1 MAHRVVMPT
10 FGMYTAEATLSRWL
24 VPAGTRV
31 EAGDSIVEIEAEK
44 ASYEVEAP
52 ASGILHPTAA
62 EGAALSVEMLI
73 GWILAEGETPP
84 GDVADTSAEAVGA
97 GLVPA
102 LDRVPQ
108 PLPTLKASPAARRL
122 AAEKGVDLAGL
133 TGTGPGGRIV
143 EADVLAATAPTP
155 RRLHPAAELA
165 RKIRRHCVLMT
176 SRANASHIG
185 SSLSTADL
193 LAVLYGQ
200 FLRFDPQRPDWP
212 DRDRFI
218 LSKGHGCAALYAV
231 LAECGYFPV
240 ERLDTFYQDGSPLAG
255 HATHKDVAGVEV
267 STGSLG
273 HGLSLGAGMALAAKR
288 DRRGQQD
295 RRVWCMLSDGEC
307 DEGSVWE
314 VALFAPHHRLDNLV
328 AIVDY
333 NKIQSFG
340 AVKDVLDL
348 EPLGDKWRAFGWGV
362 REIDGHDLDAI
373 EQAYAAVPFV
383 PGKPSCIVAHTVKGK
398 GVSYMEGKL
407 LWHFRAPRGEDLQ
420 AALREIDALRE
431 LEAPRKIEESS

>member
-1 MAHRVVMPT
+1 MAHRIVMPT
-10 FGMYTAEATLSRWL
+10 FGMYTAEATLCRWL

-31 EAGDSIVEIEAEK
+31 EAGDPIVEIEAEK

-62 EGAALSVEMLI
+62 EGAGLTVEAMM
-73 GWILAEGETPP
+73 GWILAEGEAPP
-84 GDVADTSAEAVGA
+84 GDAAVASAVDDVEAGTS
-97 GLVPA
+97 PA
-102 LDRVPQ
+102 
-108 PLPTLKASPAARRL
+108 PTLESGSPALKASPAARRL
-122 AAEKGVDLAGL
+122 AAEKGVDLASL

-143 EADVLAATAPTP
+143 EADVLAAARQAAP
-155 RRLHPAAELA
+155 HPAAELA

-176 SRANASHIG
+176 GRANASHIG

-193 LAVLYGQ
+193 LAVLYGK
-200 FLRFDPQRPDWP
+200 FLRFDPQRPNWP

-240 ERLDTFYQDGSPLAG
+240 EHLDTFYQDGSPLAG
-255 HATHKDVAGVEV
+255 HATHKDVPGVEV

-273 HGLSLGAGMALAAKR
+273 HGLALAAGMALAAKR
-288 DRRGQQD
+288 DRRD
-295 RRVWCMLSDGEC
+295 HHIWCMLSDGEC

-314 VALFAPHHRLDNLV
+314 TALFAPHHRLDNLV
-328 AIVDY
+328 TIVDY

-340 AVKDVLDL
+340 TVKEVLDL
-348 EPLGDKWRAFGWGV
+348 EPLGEKWRAFGWEV
-362 REIDGHDLDAI
+362 REIDGHDLGSI

-383 PGKPSCIVAHTVKGK
+383 PGRPSCIVAHTVKGK

-407 LWHFRAPRGEDLQ
+407 LWHYRAPRGEDLEI
-420 AALREIDALRE
+420 ALREIDGGT
-431 LEAPRKIEESS
+431 EENR